1 MGMMLPDELIWIM
14 DKLGFEWPDI
24 DEDELRRG
32 AQMVRV
38 FRDDLEAK
46 IQAMDRKVN
55 NELSS
60 ALRGEAGT
68 AYVSAW
74 NTNRSQ
80 NLQKLIDLLGPAPTG
95 IDIAADA
102 VLALK
107 IKVIADITVTLAQL
121 IPLLAAGPF
130 GAGGAALLLV
140 AKKKLLDIAVEAAI
154 EAVLGQVLPM
164 VVQPLAEELPGVV
177 MAALDSPIVESVV
190 GNPDEFY
197 ADLQALE
204 AAEGEMEMHA
214 SDVESLTERL
224 MTDLAGLN
232 ISGS

>member
-177 MAALDSPIVESVV
+177 MAALDSPIVESVG